1 MTSSRISA
9 AALRAGLASLAAG
22 LVVIAAAQVLAP
34 LDRPPLYDGVVVEEP
49 YRYLAPGPG
58 QAGDPTSYA
67 GTEPVIGPASPAFA
81 AATAE
86 GPPQAQLIAQ
96 AGAFSI
102 PEEAT
107 GMAVTIMP
115 VAPEPPGAIPGN
127 AYRFS
132 VTDEAGAPVPVATG
146 SFVTL
151 LLRAPTGLTEVTI
164 VQLVD
169 GGWTRFRPCAPASPT
184 PTTSTSMSSAC
195 SRSRGRWRRWGPIPG
210 RWSRSSASWR
220 RWARSSWR
228 SRWCPRCSSE
238 ARPRLPRLSPNNLAP
253 DNRAPRSLAL
263 NSTASGVAAVVDHV
277 VSTQPC
283 LQR

>member
-169 GGWTRFRPCAPASPT
+169 GGWTPVPTLRAGEPDAYDINVDVLGVFAIQGTVAPVGTDPGPLVQVVGILAALGTLIVAVSLVPTLLKRSAPAAPAAQPEQPRPGQPRPT
-184 PTTSTSMSSAC
+184 QPRAEQHSK
-195 SRSRGRWRRWGPIPG
+195 RRRGRG
-210 RWSRSSASWR
+210 
-220 RWARSSWR
+220 
-228 SRWCPRCSSE
+228 
-238 ARPRLPRLSPNNLAP
+238 
-253 DNRAPRSLAL
+253 
-263 NSTASGVAAVVDHV
+263 
-277 VSTQPC
+277 
-283 LQR
+283 